1 MTKEI
6 KYNEQDL
13 KVLWSHPTESGVGDR
28 LCDLLLLYS
37 YVSIFDAELHFQWPQ
52 FPMKDIDVKH
62 REEDIK
68 LENVSEYIKM
78 PEKIFANSPLNPSND
93 GNVCVFDRYIGGGFS
108 VEEFYNKYVQKQVSL
123 NQYKNSVRNVS
134 TRFRFHNKKII
145 DHLSK
150 TPKEFIAFHIRRGDK
165 VREGTR
171 NDGNYINT
179 VELDHLDDITK
190 KSIDFYSNPDTNTFF
205 ICGDEDKKNQP
216 FIDYARSKQNKVFTS
231 PDVPKW
237 MGTYFDLAVLS
248 KAKKIIT
255 SQRGSSFSRFASFLG
270 QSEFLTVY
278 QLEKQGVL

>member
-1 MTKEI
+1 MTKEP
-6 KYNEQDL
+6 KHNDQNS
-13 KVLWSHPTESGVGDR
+13 KVLWTHPTESGIGDR

-68 LENVSEYIKM
+68 LENVSKYIKM

-108 VEEFYNKYVQKQVSL
+108 VEKFYEEYVQQKL
-123 NQYKNSVRNVS
+123 PFEQYKESVENVS
-134 TRFRFHNKKII
+134 KQFSFCDKKII
-145 DHLSK
+145 DYLSGI
-150 TPKEFIAFHIRRGDK
+150 PKEFTAFHIRRGDK
-165 VREGTR
+165 VREGTQ
-171 NDGNYINT
+171 NDGNFINT

-190 KSIDFYSNPDTNTFF
+190 KSIDFYSNPDANTFF

-248 KAKKIIT
+248 KAKKIII
-255 SQRGSSFSRFASFLG
+255 SHRGSSFSRFASFIG
-270 QSEFLTVY
+270 GSELKTVY
-278 QLEKQGVL
+278 ELEEQKAL